1 MNILSGISASK
12 GLAIEK
18 AHFIVQSKRK
28 QVEKTKI
35 SQSEKEAQW
44 KKFQEAL
51 ELTLKDFFTPLT
63 DK

>member
-18 AHFIVQSKRK
+18 AHFIVQAKRK

-35 SQSEKEAQW
+35 SQSEKRSRMEKIPESLGAHY
-44 KKFQEAL
+44 
-51 ELTLKDFFTPLT
+51 
-63 DK
+63 